1 MSSPTWIG
9 QTLNGRYV
17 IQELLGQGGMSA
29 VYKASDPNLKRVV
42 AIKLIHPHLAM
53 DNQFVQR
60 FEEEAAAVASLRH
73 PNIVQVYDFNSD
85 KDVAYMVL
93 EFIPGETLQDHLK
106 RLAAQNRSMSI
117 ESAIK
122 YTINMCE
129 ALGYAHQR
137 GMIHRDIK
145 PANIMLDVFG
155 QAILMDFGI
164 VKIIGGNQ
172 HTATGAVMGT
182 ARYMSPELIRSEPAD
197 ARSDIYSLGVTL
209 YEMLSGKTPFN
220 ADSAMTLMMMHL
232 NDPVPD
238 PRVLRND
245 LPPSL
250 VEILKKV
257 LAKDRNQRY
266 QSTAELAND
275 LKKVSLTIEQVV
287 LPDAAVT
294 VLPDKKK
301 ETVNHSSA
309 EQVPLDSATLYE
321 PRPVVRPVINPTP
334 AAGNI
339 APQVQKFSHV
349 IEQPEAL
356 GPIERK
362 KPSKLLFLG
371 IGAIVLVLLA
381 VLVIWGISLISRQ
394 AEKQTAQNTAVPT
407 QAELVAIVGT
417 NTSVVQPTAT
427 VDLNANFNATL
438 TAVALARLLV
448 TDTATVTATPPP
460 TEIPTATMPPLY
472 VRINGISVNSNQ
484 YYVVDYET
492 FGYTEQ
498 LPGRHVHFF
507 FNTVTPEQAGM
518 PGSGPWILYGG
529 PRPFAGYRVSD
540 KPTMATHMCAL
551 VANSDHSIILESGNC
566 FDLP

>member
-42 AIKLIHPHLAM
+42 AVKLIHPHLAM

-85 KDVAYMVL
+85 KDVSYMVL

-106 RLAAQNRSMSI
+106 RLSAQNRSMSI
-117 ESAIK
+117 ENAIK
-122 YTINMCE
+122 YTINMCD

-238 PRVLRND
+238 PRLLRND

-250 VEILKKV
+250 VEILKKA

-266 QSTAELAND
+266 QSTAEFAAD
-275 LKKVSLTIEQVV
+275 LKKVSLSPASVE
-287 LPDAAVT
+287 PHDAAVT
-294 VLPDKKK
+294 VLPETKKGAVSH
-301 ETVNHSSA
+301 TSVD
-309 EQVPLDSATLYE
+309 QVSMDSATLYE
-321 PRPVVRPVINPTP
+321 PRPVVRPVVNPTP
-334 AAGNI
+334 AAGYT
-339 APQVQKFSHV
+339 APQTQNFPNVS
-349 IEQPEAL
+349 EQVEAI
-356 GPIERK
+356 GPLEKKK
-362 KPSKLLFLG
+362 KPLFLLLG
-371 IGAIVLVLLA
+371 LGVIGLGLLA
-381 VLVIWGISLISRQ
+381 VLVIGGISWLSRQ
-394 AEKQTAQNTAVPT
+394 SENQTTQYTDLPT
-407 QAELVAIVGT
+407 QSDLAAVVFTQTPMVA
-417 NTSVVQPTAT
+417 PTETA
-427 VDLNANFNATL
+427 DINASFNATL

-472 VRINGISVNSNQ
+472 VRINGISINANQ

-507 FNTVTPEQAGM
+507 FNTVTPENAGM

-529 PRPFAGYRVSD
+529 PRPFVGYRVSD

-551 VANSDHSIILESGNC
+551 VANSDHSVILESGNC